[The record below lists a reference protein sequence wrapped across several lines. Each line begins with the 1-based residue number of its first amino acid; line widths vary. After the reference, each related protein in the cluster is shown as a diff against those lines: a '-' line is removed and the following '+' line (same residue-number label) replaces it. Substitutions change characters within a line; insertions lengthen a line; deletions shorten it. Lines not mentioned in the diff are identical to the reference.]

1 ADAMLPLV
9 RSIVKDIA
17 ELAPSVRDR
26 HERLKRLQRGGVA
39 KGVVTGAQLEEEEAA
54 LEHDRERLEECL
66 GDLSELGVEMKD
78 PFVGLIDF
86 PCWKDGRE
94 IYLCWKL
101 GEARLGHWH
110 EVNAGF
116 AGRRPLDQRSEIRG
130 QNSDI

>member
-1 ADAMLPLV
+1 VIAAKKYFTPEQADAMLPLV

-39 KGVVTGAQLEEEEAA
+39 KGVVTAAQLEEEEAA

-66 GDLSELGVEMKD
+66 GELSELGVEMKD

-101 GEARLGHWH
+101 GESSLGYWH

-116 AGRRPLDQRSEIRG
+116 AGRRPL
-130 QNSDI
+130 